1 MANIYEGM
9 FLLDNAVVREDWK
22 KAKEIVTGTLEKHG
36 ATVHSARRWDERKL
50 AYPISRRQRAT
61 YMLTYY
67 EIDPQEIPALRRDFD
82 LSEDVLRYLFLSA
95 EGIPADEAELA
106 AAENADDFEIP
117 LPPPDDAPEE
127 GEEDEDSEEG
137 DAPAAEA
144 TTKEAPATEEP
155 AAEAPAEEAPAEEAP
170 AEEAPA
176 EEAAAETA
184 ETEPAAPKTEA

>member
-1 MANIYEGM
+1 LANIYEGM

-67 EIDPQEIPALRRDFD
+67 EIDPQEIPGMRRDFD

-95 EGIPADEAELA
+95 DEVPADEAELA

-144 TTKEAPATEEP
+144 TTKEAPAAEEAPATEEP
-155 AAEAPAEEAPAEEAP
+155 AAEAPAEAPAEA
-170 AEEAPA
+170 APA